1 MWIKNNK
8 WLITTTILILVR
20 IGLAMLPSFRVDMD
34 AWLAWAWRLAEGGT
48 ANFYSDAV
56 WTQYTPGFLY
66 WLWMMGKLGYVT
78 PIMIKLPVI
87 LADLA
92 TAWMITRIVKGREKL
107 QWWLYV
113 GYILSPVVLWDGA
126 VWGQIDGI
134 LTMFMLASYYLL
146 IERNNWWLSWISIS
160 IALLIKPQAIAV
172 VPVLLLAT
180 IIRAGWPKLL
190 IGVSLAGTM
199 QLLGYFPFFPE
210 NAWKGMIELW
220 QKMSVSYPYTSLF
233 AFNIWGWVG
242 MWQSDAITWL
252 GKTYAQWGVI
262 MSGSVMM
269 GALLATWKSI
279 QSNKWIV
286 YWLAMMACWIFFLFP
301 TRVHDRYL
309 FPMFAFAYI
318 VVGWTKSKIAYYW
331 IIFTTIIY
339 TINLYL
345 PYGYYES
352 TSNWLVNPELV
363 RLIES
368 ASFYWIT
375 LIFLA
380 WIGWVM
386 IGLFPAGKNI
396 KVVRPKIGR

>member
-1 MWIKNNK
+1 
-8 WLITTTILILVR
+8 
-20 IGLAMLPSFRVDMD
+20 MLPSFRVDMD

-66 WLWMMGKLGYVT
+66 WLWMVGKLGYVA

-87 LADLA
+87 FADIA

-146 IERNNWWLSWISIS
+146 IERKNWWLSWISMS

-172 VPVLLLAT
+172 VPILLVAT
-180 IIRAGWPKLL
+180 IIREGWPKLL
-190 IGVSLAGTM
+190 IGISLAGTM
-199 QLLGYFPFFPE
+199 QLLGYVPFFPE

-242 MWQSDAITWL
+242 MWQSDALTWL
-252 GKTYAQWGVI
+252 GKTYAHWGVI

-269 GALLATWKSI
+269 GAILATWKRI
-279 QSNKWIV
+279 KSNKWIV

-309 FPMFAFAYI
+309 FPTFAFAYI
-318 VVGWTKSKIAYYW
+318 VVGWTKSKIACYW
-331 IIFTTIIY
+331 VVFTTIIY
-339 TINLYL
+339 AINLYL

-375 LIFLA
+375 LVFLA